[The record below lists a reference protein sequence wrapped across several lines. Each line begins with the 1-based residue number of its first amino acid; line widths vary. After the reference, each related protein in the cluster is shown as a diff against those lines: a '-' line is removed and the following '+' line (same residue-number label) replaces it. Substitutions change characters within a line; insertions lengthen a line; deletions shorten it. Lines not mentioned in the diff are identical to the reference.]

1 MELPARLREGYGRGV
16 VEIAVEDQGLDA
28 EDLRK
33 RLLETFRAPN
43 YHPPVLPRVALE
55 LHELSRQVNVDL
67 SRVAKLAE
75 SDPFTAAAV
84 LRRAQSSYY
93 SRGGAPVQ
101 SLQQAITRLGLV
113 TISQLFLEVATTA
126 RIFRAPGFEDPMER
140 LRKHASAV
148 AHASA
153 IIARRTSLYDEYA
166 FLCGLLHDVGF
177 AASMVAL
184 CGTTARAKLPTFEEV
199 RPILL
204 EVHTEAG
211 EIMTKLWRFPPDIA
225 LVVGNHHARA
235 VGGVVHPLAATL
247 AIAEALAE
255 EIAPG
260 FDEGP
265 REMDWALRELGLEG
279 QIATIRREVTT
290 VLSQDG

>member
-1 MELPARLREGYGRGV
+1 MDLPARMREGYGRGV
-16 VEIAVEDQGLDA
+16 VEIAAEDQGLDRD
-28 EDLRK
+28 DLRR

-55 LHELSRQVNVDL
+55 LHELSRQVDVDL
-67 SRVAKLAE
+67 ARVAKLAE

-84 LRRAQSSYY
+84 LRRAQSAYY

-101 SLQQAITRLGLV
+101 SLAQAIARLGLV
-113 TISQLFLEVATTA
+113 TISQLFLEVSTSA
-126 RIFRAPGFEDPMER
+126 RIFRAPGFEEPMER

-153 IIARRTSLYDEYA
+153 IIARHTSLYDEYA

-184 CGTTARAKLPTFEEV
+184 CGTTSRAKLPTFEEV
-199 RPILL
+199 RPVLL
-204 EVHTEAG
+204 EVHAEAG
-211 EIMTKLWRFPPDIA
+211 EIMTKLWRFPPDIV

-235 VGGVVHPLAATL
+235 VGGVVHPLAANL
-247 AIAEALAE
+247 AIAEALVE
-255 EIAPG
+255 EIVGG
-260 FDEGP
+260 FDEGAT
-265 REMDWALRELGLEG
+265 EIDWALRALNLDG
-279 QIATIRREVTT
+279 QIATIRREVIA
-290 VLSQDG
+290 VVAQIP